1 MLSMIWEKQETKE
14 FEKKRGAISKECHKD
29 VLHIRTYIYIYIYIY
44 ICQFYRYITYLRHY
58 AIWEKT
64 RN

>member
-29 VLHIRTYIYIYIYIY
+29 VLHIRTYIYIYIYVNFID
-44 ICQFYRYITYLRHY
+44 T
-58 AIWEKT
+58 
-64 RN
+64 